1 MSWLEVLAGAL
12 LAIAAPG
19 SLYLAVLTL
28 ASWRRPPQARP
39 AAIGDPTR
47 LAIIVP
53 AHNEAFGIAATLF
66 SLRAEADCDPA
77 ARIIVIADNC
87 DDDTAAVARSRGVEV
102 IERSDASQRGK
113 GFALQ
118 WAFELLMPRFD
129 WFVIVDADTVVQPG
143 FLRAMRAAIA
153 GGADAL
159 QCRYLVRDAL
169 ANRRNRLGEVA
180 LAAWNVLRPRGRAV
194 LGASVGILGNGFA
207 LAARTLARVPYLAH
221 SIVEDVEYHVLLVR
235 AGLRV
240 GFVDD
245 AVVRGAMPDNAG
257 AAATQRSRWEGG
269 RLRLAIDR
277 APALAAQIFLRGR
290 WRLLDPLLD
299 LLLAPLAIHCALLSL
314 AFFAGSD
321 AQRWAA
327 VAALA
332 VVAIHVATGLRLIKA
347 PLTVWFALA
356 SAPAYIVWK
365 LMLVGRIARSAR
377 RQAAWVRTQ
386 RAGSSD
392 RP

>member
-1 MSWLEVLAGAL
+1 
-12 LAIAAPG
+12 
-19 SLYLAVLTL
+19 
-28 ASWRRPPQARP
+28 
-39 AAIGDPTR
+39 
-47 LAIIVP
+47 
-53 AHNEAFGIAATLF
+53 
-66 SLRAEADCDPA
+66 
-77 ARIIVIADNC
+77 
-87 DDDTAAVARSRGVEV
+87 
-102 IERSDASQRGK
+102 
-113 GFALQ
+113 
-118 WAFELLMPRFD
+118 
-129 WFVIVDADTVVQPG
+129 
-143 FLRAMRAAIA
+143 
-153 GGADAL
+153 
-159 QCRYLVRDAL
+159 
-169 ANRRNRLGEVA
+169 
-180 LAAWNVLRPRGRAV
+180 
-194 LGASVGILGNGFA
+194 
-207 LAARTLARVPYLAH
+207 VPYLAH